1 MEEKSN
7 ITQKKG
13 IINEKDGSAM
23 VHIPTGIFLMGNEKN
38 SVNVDAF
45 YIDKYPIT
53 NCQYKKFIVET
64 NYDEPAFWENIKFNN
79 PDQPV
84 VGVNWADAVAYAN
97 WAGKRLPEEKEW
109 EKASRGTDGREYP
122 WGNVKPDQSLAA
134 FDLDISKGAPTN
146 VGTHISGVSPFG
158 CYDMAGNIWE
168 WCQEWYTEG
177 KYRVVRGGS
186 WINHLNIL
194 SCSYRSCSV
203 QAGKDNNVGFRCVKD
218 LT

>member
-7 ITQKKG
+7 ITQKKQ
-13 IINEKDGSAM
+13 IINEKDGSVM
-23 VHIPTGIFLMGNEKN
+23 VYVPAGIFFMGNEKN
-38 SVNVDAF
+38 SVSLDAF
-45 YIDKYPIT
+45 YIDKFPIT
-53 NCQYKKFIVET
+53 NNQYKKFMTET
-64 NYDEPAFWENIKFNN
+64 NYIEPAFWKDKKFNN

-84 VGVNWADAVAYAN
+84 VGVNWDDAVAYVN
-97 WAGKRLPEEKEW
+97 WAGKRLPEENEW

-122 WGNVKPDQSLAA
+122 WGNIKPDQSLAV

-146 VGTHISGVSPFG
+146 VGTHLSGVSPYG

-194 SCSYRSCSV
+194 SCAYRSCSV
-203 QAGKDNNVGFRCVKD
+203 PIGKDNNVGFRCAKGI
-218 LT
+218 T

>member
-7 ITQKKG
+7 ITQKKE
-13 IINEKDGSAM
+13 ITNEKDGSVM
-23 VHIPTGIFLMGNEKN
+23 VYVPAGIFLMGNDKN
-38 SVNVDAF
+38 SVSVDAF
-45 YIDKYPIT
+45 YIDKFPIT
-53 NCQYKKFIVET
+53 NNQYKKFMTET
-64 NYDEPAFWENIKFNN
+64 NYVEPAFWKDKRFNN
-79 PDQPV
+79 QDQPV
-84 VGVNWADAVAYAN
+84 VGVNWDDAVAYAN
-97 WAGKRLPEEKEW
+97 WAGKRLPEENEW

-122 WGNVKPDQSLAA
+122 WGNIKPDQSLAV

-146 VGTHISGVSPFG
+146 VGTHLSGVSPYG

-194 SCSYRSCSV
+194 SCAYRSCSV
-203 QAGKDNNVGFRCVKD
+203 PIGKDNNVGFRCAKGI
-218 LT
+218 T